1 MFKNQEQSAN
11 EKKILP
17 IGEKYLL
24 SIKEAASY
32 FNIGEKKLR
41 RLAEDNQG
49 CSADRR
55 FSIYNGNRVLIIRTK
70 FERFIEETSAI

>member
-1 MFKNQEQSAN
+1 MFKNQEQSIS
-11 EKKILP
+11 EKTSLP

-49 CSADRR
+49 CLADRR
-55 FSIYNGNRVLIIRTK
+55 FSIYNGNHVLIICTK